1 MSTATTPADLTKLRD
16 PQRPLALLFG
26 VVLVT
31 LGVVDFLGV
40 QVTDGLLLG
49 VFAIGP
55 VTNVVH
61 VLTGLLGIVL
71 SRYAGAATLFNKLG
85 GLIYLLVFVFGAIG
99 TLAGIGATGWNTH
112 ALHLLLAVVVGAVG
126 FGVGKS
132 TPS

>member
-1 MSTATTPADLTKLRD
+1 MSTTTTPVNLEKMRD

-26 VVLVT
+26 VVLLV
-31 LGVVDFLGV
+31 LGIVDFAGV
-40 QVTDGLLLG
+40 FVTDGLLLG
-49 VFAIGP
+49 VFEIGV

-71 SRYAGAATLFNKLG
+71 SRYPGAATLFNKLG

-99 TLAGIGATGWNTH
+99 TLAGIGATGWTTH
-112 ALHLLLAVVVGAVG
+112 GLHLVLAVVVGAVG
-126 FGVGKS
+126 YTVGKS